1 MNRRVVRTT
10 ARQGL
15 RLRSSPLDG
24 DTLLVLPQG
33 TVLEVLA
40 NEDWLRVQSAEHG
53 IGFVSA
59 EYVEPVKDRA
69 NDSQAD
75 DS

>member
-1 MNRRVVRTT
+1 MRTT

-69 NDSQAD
+69 NDSQAG